1 MLHLKII
8 GPDGKPIKASIDLA
22 GDAIQF
28 QRSFSADDSGATSG
42 YRWPEAFWS
51 AATP

>member
-28 QRSFSADDSGATSG
+28 QHSSPPTIPGQRLVTRRRSPFG
-42 YRWPEAFWS
+42 R
-51 AATP
+51 